1 MHLNWYELYYFNVFC
16 YMSSWCYGGIMDILQ
31 FVYYIE
37 KMIMLGISSIVSLIK
52 KQPENFV
59 ADVVIGGVLLYLAI
73 LIIRCILHAISF
85 RYPILNRKC
94 RKIISFLNFRLAKW
108 TSPFKLVL
116 TSYKRY
122 LLLLP

>member
-1 MHLNWYELYYFNVFC
+1 
-16 YMSSWCYGGIMDILQ
+16 MDILQ

-52 KQPENFV
+52 KQPEKFV

-94 RKIISFLNFRLAKW
+94 RKIISFLNFRLAK
-108 TSPFKLVL
+108 
-116 TSYKRY
+116 
-122 LLLLP
+122 